1 MSKKTYYI
9 TLWIGV
15 ALGFTALILGFLCK
29 FGLAFLFMMIT
40 YAYAGCLENS
50 WRDTFFRGFEE
61 KEYK

>member
-15 ALGFTALILGFLCK
+15 ALGITGMIFAFLDK
-29 FGLAFLFMMIT
+29 FGLAFLFMLIT
-40 YAYAGCLENS
+40 YAYAGCFEDQ

-61 KEYK
+61 KE

>member
-15 ALGFTALILGFLCK
+15 ALGLTALILAFLCK
-29 FGLAFLFMMIT
+29 FVLAFLFMIIT
-40 YAYAGCLENS
+40 YAYAGCLEDE
-50 WRDTFFRGFEE
+50 WRETFFRGFEE

>member
-1 MSKKTYYI
+1 MSKKSYYI

-29 FGLAFLFMMIT
+29 FDLAFLFMIIT
-40 YAYAGCLENS
+40 YCYAGIFEES
-50 WRDTFFRGFEE
+50 WRDTYFRGFEE

>member
-15 ALGFTALILGFLCK
+15 ALCFTALIFAFLDK
-29 FGLAFLFMMIT
+29 FGLAFLFMMIA
-40 YAYAGCLENS
+40 YIYAGCFENS
-50 WRDTFFRGFEE
+50 WRDTVFRGFEE

>member
-15 ALGFTALILGFLCK
+15 ALGLTGLILAFLDM
-29 FGLAFLFMMIT
+29 FGLAFLFMIIT